1 MQITSINLGYF
12 KNTREIVSLVDL
24 TRNPVQVFSI
34 RILLF
39 HNPANKKH
47 VFIKGIIQMKSIL
60 LSSILAS
67 FITSGSEPQTKPTY
81 MPDKCPGSSALSS
94 EAINHV
100 APFPWGFQNPN
111 VVMWTGVTE
120 NTSYDT
126 NDTWSTLIFVDKT
139 GTNAREVLQLMTSA
153 MDSLVPMGE
162 EPSWEVYLGVWACVY
177 QNKEKNVLAITVT
190 PSLYS
195 ETKIHS
201 SV

>member
-1 MQITSINLGYF
+1 
-12 KNTREIVSLVDL
+12 
-24 TRNPVQVFSI
+24 
-34 RILLF
+34 
-39 HNPANKKH
+39 
-47 VFIKGIIQMKSIL
+47 MKSIL

-67 FITSGSEPQTKPTY
+67 FISSGSEPQTKPAY
-81 MPDKCPGSSALSS
+81 MPDKCPGSSVLSS

-120 NTSYDT
+120 NASYDT

-139 GTNAREVLQLMTSA
+139 ETNAREVLQLMTFA

-162 EPSWEVYLGVWACVY
+162 EPSWEVYLGVWVCAY

-190 PSLYS
+190 PSLYP
-195 ETKIHS
+195 ET
-201 SV
+201 